1 MQGYDPMIRL
11 PHPRASLALAA
22 SLGLT
27 LAIGREVPAATPLAS
42 QPTTL
47 LTSIKSIDVHDHKA
61 VFPVHRGFANGRTVW
76 YILTDASDASA
87 AKRQG
92 LIFSP
97 AIANV
102 GTTQN
107 VTLEDGAWH
116 FSGAPDF
123 SKARVFRPGPTGF
136 PPSQAAPGAQAEGPY
151 TPFVRLAGSPVVYNA
166 PIVAVGDGPFD
177 VVRHSN
183 TAQRVLALDPSAKT
197 VTLLLANGFADG
209 KRVLYISTEAS
220 DPGAATIERATY
232 VPGLAHSSAAA
243 RLPIYVIAN
252 GQTGSANAH
261 AQGLA
266 FVALDGGLSEEATA
280 ANSAQLQS
288 SRNILGSAPSVG
300 ASGNGIYTPLWDVY
314 VGAWSAA
321 ATTAHRNTQLTSA
334 AAVTAAVAAH
344 DLTGPGGKA
353 FGPVGFAVNCPVV
366 AIFGR

>member
-1 MQGYDPMIRL
+1 MNCL
-11 PHPRASLALAA
+11 PHPRAAILALAA
-22 SLGLT
+22 SLGF
-27 LAIGREVPAATPLAS
+27 AAATGQGVSAAP

-47 LTSIKSIDVHDHKA
+47 LTSIKSIDVQNHKA
-61 VFPVHRGFANGRTVW
+61 VFPVHRGFANGHSVW
-76 YILTDASDASA
+76 YVLTDVSDASA
-87 AKRQG
+87 AANQG

-102 GTTQN
+102 GTTQTIT
-107 VTLEDGAWH
+107 VQDGTWR

-123 SKARVFRPGPTGF
+123 SNARVFKPGPTGF
-136 PPSQAAPGAQAEGPY
+136 PPSQAAPGATAQSAY
-151 TPFVRLAGSPVVYNA
+151 TPFVRLAGSPIVYNA

-232 VPGLAHSSAAA
+232 VPGLAHASAAA

-252 GQTGSANAH
+252 GQTGSANVH

-266 FVALDGGLSEEATA
+266 FVALDGGLSQEATA
-280 ANSAQLQS
+280 TNSAQLQS
-288 SRNILGSAPSVG
+288 SRNVLDSAPSRS

-321 ATTAHRNTQLTSA
+321 ATSAHRNAQLTSA

-344 DLTGPGGKA
+344 DLTGPDGKA

-366 AIFGR
+366 AIFSN